1 MQLTMDRLMSHL
13 AGSLGR
19 VYLVHGDDELLVLET
34 VDKIRAKARSTGFD
48 ERYSFTV
55 EGRFNWQEPLQ
66 SLQGGSLFSSLTLLE
81 LKLNNPKLSAEAATG
96 MVNLLKGL
104 HSDSLLLVSAPK
116 LDKTAMSSVWYSALA
131 ELGHVIAINT
141 IDRNALP
148 RWLAERLATQGQS
161 ADAESLTFIAD
172 RVEGNLLAAHQEI
185 VKLGLLC
192 PPGPLTQKQIH
203 DAVLNVARF
212 DVYQLS
218 EALLTGD
225 HSRYIRIL
233 EGIRQEG
240 EAATLVVWILADD
253 LRVIGALQKAQ
264 HQGGG
269 LASLG
274 REWRLWGDRQ
284 RWVEGASRR
293 YRPRA
298 VWDAL
303 NLVALVDRAAKGVYS
318 QDPWLGLRQLPLVLS
333 GQMAEI

>member
-1 MQLTMDRLMSHL
+1 MQINLERLSAHLGGGL
-13 AGSLGR
+13 AGA
-19 VYLVHGDDELLVLET
+19 YLVHGDDELLVLEA
-34 VDKIRAKARSTGFD
+34 VDLIRAKARMSGFD
-48 ERYSFTV
+48 ERNAFTV
-55 EGRFNWQEPLQ
+55 EGRFNWQEPLL

-81 LKLNNPKLSAEAATG
+81 IRLTNPKLSAEASAG
-96 MVNLLKGL
+96 LLSLVKSL
-104 HSDSLLLVSAPK
+104 HKESLLLISAPK
-116 LDKTAMSSVWYSALA
+116 LDKTALSSSWYVALNEFA
-131 ELGHVIAINT
+131 QVVAIPT
-141 IDRNALP
+141 IERAALP
-148 RWLAERLATQGQS
+148 RWIGSRLAGQGQS
-161 ADAESLTFIAD
+161 AEADSLGFIAD

-192 PPGPLTQKQIH
+192 PPGLLSFAQVQA
-203 DAVLNVARF
+203 AVLNVARF

-225 HSRYIRIL
+225 HARYIRVL

-253 LRVIGALQKAQ
+253 LRVLGALQKAQ

-293 YRPRA
+293 YKPRA

-303 NLVALVDRAAKGVYS
+303 SLVATIDRAAKGVHA
-318 QDPWLGLRQLPLVLS
+318 QDPWLGLKQLPLVLAGAAS
-333 GQMAEI
+333 VM